1 MAPPK
6 RIKQPP
12 ILTLPPKPISAG
24 RVVRRKYSLTE
35 PPTYSGRYS
44 RSLSIYR
51 QTSTEEKT
59 RRSSRP
65 PQSQRKYSGLSI
77 PTSSGRRRYIDPR

>member
-1 MAPPK
+1 MALPK

-12 ILTLPPKPISAG
+12 ILTLPPKPLSAG

-44 RSLSIYR
+44 RSLSIYK
-51 QTSTEEKT
+51 QNSTEE
-59 RRSSRP
+59 RRKSSRP
-65 PQSQRKYSGLSI
+65 PQSHRKYSGLSI